1 MGRRP
6 RAPCDTRRIR
16 RRAVVHEQP
25 AALSVLAGR
34 DQGPFRLRAGARQV
48 LGRGL
53 RQPAHHP
60 RAAVQRSEGPLAQ
73 RLRLAGLADRRGGQR
88 HGPAE
93 GAIMLIHGGGSDRRE
108 LTRHV
113 RFYLGRHLDVVTL
126 DVGCDGE
133 APCPVPGL
141 TYGQRESRDV
151 LSAYLFLTSRYDKVL
166 AMGSSVGAASILVA
180 LPEMPK
186 LKGVIAENPMAS
198 FQKLI
203 AESPAAR
210 SIPSP
215 RRMAAPRPPGFQ
227 TRASTAPSG
236 MLITSTN
243 SSQ

>member
-1 MGRRP
+1 M
-6 RAPCDTRRIR
+6 
-16 RRAVVHEQP
+16 
-25 AALSVLAGR
+25 
-34 DQGPFRLRAGARQV
+34 
-48 LGRGL
+48 
-53 RQPAHHP
+53 
-60 RAAVQRSEGPLAQ
+60 
-73 RLRLAGLADRRGGQR
+73 
-88 HGPAE
+88 
-93 GAIMLIHGGGSDRRE
+93 
-108 LTRHV
+108 
-113 RFYLGRHLDVVTL
+113 L

-133 APCPVPGL
+133 APCPLPGL

-236 MLITSTN
+236 MLITSTT
-243 SSQ
+243 SSDSQRS